1 MKIVSG
7 LRVTHTRIHIHTR
20 IWALGQGP
28 LCNTDYIEGLL
39 RSPGNQQHL
48 NIKFNT
54 SPKPG
59 YCLQQTN

>member
-1 MKIVSG
+1 M
-7 LRVTHTRIHIHTR
+7 THTRIHIHTR